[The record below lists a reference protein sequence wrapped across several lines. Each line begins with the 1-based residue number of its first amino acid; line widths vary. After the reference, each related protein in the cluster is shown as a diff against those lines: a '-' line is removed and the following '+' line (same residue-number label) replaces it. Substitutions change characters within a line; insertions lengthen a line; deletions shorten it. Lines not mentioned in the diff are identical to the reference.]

1 MRFTLSVQIVNS
13 AFHIFYI
20 FANFL
25 FVILSSVV
33 NFFTDGVFVIFFN
46 NCIIFVYILKLLDVY
61 ELWII
66 EL

>member
-1 MRFTLSVQIVNS
+1 M
-13 AFHIFYI
+13 
-20 FANFL
+20 
-25 FVILSSVV
+25 

-46 NCIIFVYILKLLDVY
+46 NCIIFVYILKLFDVY